1 MRRSLILPALI
12 AAAAVPALAAGDGK
26 LELYRA
32 FGLAEGRWE
41 TVITIEKM
49 VLTPGP
55 DRADD
60 PDAVAKAKEAEAQ
73 VGRVIG
79 TTDCLGNGLPASGE
93 LILPGVTIGGNC
105 IITDQVVTG
114 DSFAFTARCG
124 KRSEYG
130 LTFNGTKTAKDIQG
144 TVDLGGM
151 IGGMS
156 MAATSRLEGKWVGTC
171 AAG

>member
-1 MRRSLILPALI
+1 MRRSLVFLAVI
-12 AAAAVPALAAGDGK
+12 AGAAVPALAAADGK

-41 TVITIEKM
+41 TVLTIEEM

-55 DRADD
+55 ERADD
-60 PDAVAKAKEAEAQ
+60 PDAVAKAKEAGAQ

-79 TTDCLGNGLPASGE
+79 TTDCLGNGLPASGA

-105 IITDQVVTG
+105 TVADQVVTR

-130 LTFNGTKTAKDIQG
+130 LTFKGTKTAKDIQG
-144 TVDLGGM
+144 TVDLDGMVGGM
-151 IGGMS
+151 TI
-156 MAATSRLEGKWVGTC
+156 AATTRLEGKWVGTC
-171 AAG
+171 TAG

>member
-1 MRRSLILPALI
+1 MRHSFIILTSI
-12 AAAAVPALAAGDGK
+12 TAAAVPALAAGNGK

-41 TVITIEKM
+41 TVVTIEKM

-55 DRADD
+55 ERADD

-79 TTDCLGNGLPASGE
+79 TTDCLGNGLPASGA

-105 IITDQVVTG
+105 TSPI
-114 DSFAFTARCG
+114 
-124 KRSEYG
+124 RS
-130 LTFNGTKTAKDIQG
+130 
-144 TVDLGGM
+144 
-151 IGGMS
+151 
-156 MAATSRLEGKWVGTC
+156 
-171 AAG
+171 

>member
-1 MRRSLILPALI
+1 MRRSFIILTLIVG
-12 AAAAVPALAAGDGK
+12 AAVPAQAAGNGK

-41 TVITIEKM
+41 TVVTIEKM
-49 VLTPGP
+49 VLTPGS

-105 IITDQVVTG
+105 TITDQVVTG

-130 LTFNGTKTAKDIQG
+130 LTFRGTKTAKDIQG
-144 TVDLGGM
+144 TVDFDGM
-151 IGGMS
+151 IGGMTI
-156 MAATSRLEGKWVGTC
+156 ATTTRLEGKWVGTC